1 MKKLFTAYLLSITM
15 PLCAQTLTGK
25 VEGQVNDDSKKLVEF
40 ANVTL
45 HREKDST
52 LVKAAITD
60 IQGNFGFEN
69 IADGRYFV
77 QVSQVGYQKF
87 KSPVFGLNANN
98 KAIKLSAI
106 ELLTD
111 AKALGEVTVRS
122 SKPFIEREIDKIVLN
137 VENSITS
144 AGNSV
149 IEVLEKAPGVTVD
162 ADGNVSL
169 KGKQGVLILMDG
181 KPTNLSTADLANMLR
196 GMAASQIEKI
206 ELITNP
212 SAKYDATG
220 NAGIINIRMKRD
232 NKLGMNGSANLS
244 VGQGLRFKQNAGLN
258 LNYRD
263 KKWNLFGNLAQVNRG
278 GENRSIINRK
288 FVGGDGLVSTLTQK
302 PTQVPHF
309 SSQNLKIGVDY
320 FLSRKTTFGV
330 NINAVLNNI
339 LVKAITPSDFRD
351 PSGKITSSNVT
362 NNSNRDRWRNYT
374 LNLNL
379 KHTFDSTGK
388 ELTADLDYA
397 RYNQQVI
404 QHSTTETTYSQEQA
418 LWTPYILRGD
428 LPSIIDIKTIKV
440 DYVHPIGKESRF
452 EVGAKSSFVSN
463 DGNAQYFLKQDEGE
477 VVDLSR
483 TNHFIYHENIN
494 AGYLNFNAKIQK
506 TGIQLGLRGEQ
517 TIAKGNQLST
527 NATFSRK
534 YFQLFPTLFI
544 RQEINKNHELSLN
557 VGRRIQRP
565 NYQDLNPFKF
575 FLDIYVYREGNPQL
589 QPQFTF
595 NQELTY
601 TFKQQYSITF
611 YRSRT
616 RDIISTVLIQNDE
629 TKVAAQSQQNLNN
642 LETIG
647 YNISVPVKYT
657 KWWNGNLYFENY
669 RNKYWGPFLNGEFNQ
684 HLTTFFFNATNTF
697 TIGKSWSAELT
708 GYYQSP
714 FLFGT
719 FKILSQAQIALGVQ
733 KQLWQRKATLKVS
746 INDPFLTQRNN
757 MIVQYQNLDMTL
769 NRRLDSRFAMV
780 SFNYRF
786 GKSTVAPAR
795 RRNGGLEDENRRI
808 QTNG

>member
-1 MKKLFTAYLLSITM
+1 MKKLFTTYLLSITV

-60 IQGNFGFEN
+60 TQGNFGFEN
-69 IADGRYFV
+69 IADGRYYV

-87 KSPVFGLNANN
+87 KSPAFGLNANN

-288 FVGGDGLVSTLTQK
+288 FVGADGLVSTLTQK

-320 FLSRKTTFGV
+320 F
-330 NINAVLNNI
+330 
-339 LVKAITPSDFRD
+339 
-351 PSGKITSSNVT
+351 
-362 NNSNRDRWRNYT
+362 
-374 LNLNL
+374 
-379 KHTFDSTGK
+379 
-388 ELTADLDYA
+388 
-397 RYNQQVI
+397 
-404 QHSTTETTYSQEQA
+404 
-418 LWTPYILRGD
+418 
-428 LPSIIDIKTIKV
+428 
-440 DYVHPIGKESRF
+440 
-452 EVGAKSSFVSN
+452 
-463 DGNAQYFLKQDEGE
+463 
-477 VVDLSR
+477 
-483 TNHFIYHENIN
+483 
-494 AGYLNFNAKIQK
+494 
-506 TGIQLGLRGEQ
+506 
-517 TIAKGNQLST
+517 
-527 NATFSRK
+527 
-534 YFQLFPTLFI
+534 
-544 RQEINKNHELSLN
+544 
-557 VGRRIQRP
+557 
-565 NYQDLNPFKF
+565 
-575 FLDIYVYREGNPQL
+575 
-589 QPQFTF
+589 
-595 NQELTY
+595 
-601 TFKQQYSITF
+601 
-611 YRSRT
+611 
-616 RDIISTVLIQNDE
+616 
-629 TKVAAQSQQNLNN
+629 
-642 LETIG
+642 
-647 YNISVPVKYT
+647 
-657 KWWNGNLYFENY
+657 
-669 RNKYWGPFLNGEFNQ
+669 
-684 HLTTFFFNATNTF
+684 
-697 TIGKSWSAELT
+697 
-708 GYYQSP
+708 
-714 FLFGT
+714 
-719 FKILSQAQIALGVQ
+719 
-733 KQLWQRKATLKVS
+733 
-746 INDPFLTQRNN
+746 
-757 MIVQYQNLDMTL
+757 
-769 NRRLDSRFAMV
+769 
-780 SFNYRF
+780 
-786 GKSTVAPAR
+786 
-795 RRNGGLEDENRRI
+795 
-808 QTNG
+808 

>member
-15 PLCAQTLTGK
+15 PIYAQTLSGK
-25 VEGQVNDDSKKLVEF
+25 VEGQVNDDAKKLVEF

-60 IQGNFGFEN
+60 QLGNFGFEN
-69 IADGRYFV
+69 IAEGRYYV
-77 QVSQVGYQKF
+77 KVSQVGYQKF
-87 KSPVFGLNANN
+87 KSPAFGLNTNN
-98 KAIKLSAI
+98 KNIKLSAI

-122 SKPFIEREIDKIVLN
+122 NKPFIEREIDKIVLN
-137 VENSITS
+137 VENSITA

-169 KGKQGVLILMDG
+169 KGKQGVLILIDG
-181 KPTNLSTADLANMLR
+181 KPTNLSTTDLANMLR

-232 NKLGMNGSANLS
+232 KRLGMNGSCNLS
-244 VGQGLRFKQNAGLN
+244 AGQGLRFKQNAGLN

-263 KKWNLFGNLAQVNRG
+263 KKWNLFGNLTQVNRG
-278 GENRSIINRK
+278 GENRTVINRK
-288 FVGGDGLVSTLTQK
+288 FVGGDGSVSTLTQR

-309 SSQNLKIGVDY
+309 SSQNIKVGVDY
-320 FLSRKTTFGV
+320 FLSRKTTLGA
-330 NINAVLNNI
+330 NINGVLNNI
-339 LVKAITPSDFRD
+339 LVKASTPSDFRD
-351 PSGKITSSNVT
+351 PNGIITNSNVT

-397 RYNQQVI
+397 SYNQRVLQN
-404 QHSTTETTYSQEQA
+404 STTETTYMPGQT
-418 LWTPYILRGD
+418 LPPPYILRGD
-428 LPSIIDIKTIKV
+428 LPSDIDIKTIKI
-440 DYVHPIGKESRF
+440 DYVNPLGKETKF
-452 EVGAKSSFVSN
+452 EIGVKSSFVSN
-463 DGNAQYFLKQDEGE
+463 DGNAQYYLVQDGVE
-477 VVDLSR
+477 VVDVTR

-494 AGYLNFNAKIQK
+494 AGYVNFNTKFRK
-506 TGIQLGLRGEQ
+506 TGVQLGLRGEQ
-517 TIAKGNQLST
+517 TIAEGNQLST

-534 YFQLFPTLFI
+534 YFQLFPTVFI

-595 NQELTY
+595 NSELAY
-601 TFKQQYSITF
+601 TFKQQYNITF
-611 YRSRT
+611 YHSRT
-616 RDIISTVLIQNDE
+616 RDIISTVLIQNDI
-629 TKVAAQSQQNLNN
+629 TRVAAQSQQNLNN

-647 YNISVPVKYT
+647 YNISIPVKYT
-657 KWWNGNLYFENY
+657 KWWSGNLYFENY
-669 RNKYWGPFLNGEFNQ
+669 NNRYWGKFLNGEFNQ
-684 HLTTFFFNATNTF
+684 QLTTFFFNTTNNF
-697 TIGKSWSAELT
+697 TIGKSWNAELT

-719 FKILSQAQIALGVQ
+719 FKILSQAQIALGLQ
-733 KQLWQRKATLKVS
+733 KQLWQRKGTLKLSVS
-746 INDPFLTQRNN
+746 DPFLTQRNN
-757 MIVQYQNLDMTL
+757 MIVKYQNMDMTL
-769 NRRLDSRFAMV
+769 RRRLDSRVVTIA
-780 SFNYRF
+780 FNYRF
-786 GKSTVAPAR
+786 GKTTVAPAR
-795 RRNGGLEDENRRI
+795 RRNGGSEEENRRI

>member
-1 MKKLFTAYLLSITM
+1 MKKLFAAYLLSITM
-15 PLCAQTLTGK
+15 PLCAQTLSGK
-25 VEGQVNDDSKKLVEF
+25 VEGQVNDDNKKLVEF

-45 HREKDST
+45 HREKDSI

-60 IQGNFGFEN
+60 QQGNFGFEN
-69 IADGRYFV
+69 LNEGHYFV
-77 QVSQVGYQKF
+77 RVSQLGYQKF
-87 KSPVFGLNANN
+87 KSPVFGLNADN
-98 KAIKLSAI
+98 KTIKLSAI
-106 ELLTD
+106 ELITD

-144 AGNSV
+144 AGNNV

-162 ADGNVSL
+162 ADGNISL

-263 KKWNLFGNLAQVNRG
+263 RKWNVFGNLNQVNRG
-278 GENRSIINRK
+278 GENRTILKRK
-288 FVGGDGLVSTLTQK
+288 FVSGDGSVSTLTQR
-302 PTQVPHF
+302 PVQTPHF
-309 SSQNLKIGVDY
+309 SSLNLKLGIDY
-320 FLSRKTTFGV
+320 FLSRKTTIGA
-330 NINAVLNNI
+330 NINGVMNNI
-339 LVKAITPSDFRD
+339 LVKASTPSDFRD
-351 PSGKITSSNVT
+351 PSGTITSSNVT

-388 ELTADLDYA
+388 ELTADIDYA
-397 RYNQQVI
+397 SYNQRII
-404 QHSTTETTYSQEQA
+404 QNSTTETTYMPGQA
-418 LWTPYILRGD
+418 LPSPYILRGD
-428 LPSIIDIKTIKV
+428 LPSDIDIKTFKI
-440 DYVHPIGKESRF
+440 DYVNPLGKDSKFEIG
-452 EVGAKSSFVSN
+452 VKSSFVSN
-463 DGNAQYFLKQDEGE
+463 DGNAQYYLVQDGAEI
-477 VVDLSR
+477 VDLNR

-494 AGYLNFNAKIQK
+494 AGYVNFNTKFRK
-506 TGIQLGLRGEQ
+506 TGVQLGLRGEQ
-517 TIAKGNQLST
+517 TIAEGVQLST

-534 YFQLFPTLFI
+534 YFQLFPTVFI

-595 NQELTY
+595 NSELAY
-601 TFKQQYSITF
+601 TFKQQYNISF
-611 YRSRT
+611 YHSRT
-616 RDIISTVLIQNDE
+616 RDIISTVLIQNDV

-647 YNISVPVKYT
+647 YNISIPVKYT
-657 KWWNGNLYFENY
+657 KWWNGSLYFENY
-669 RNKYWGPFLNGEFNQ
+669 SNRYWGKFLNGEFNQ
-684 HLTTFFFNATNTF
+684 QLTTYFVNTTNTF
-697 TIGKSWSAELT
+697 TIGKTWNAELT

-733 KQLWQRKATLKVS
+733 KQLWQRKGTLKVS
-746 INDPFLTQRNN
+746 ISDPFLTQRNN
-757 MIVQYQNLDMTL
+757 MIVKYQNMDMTL
-769 NRRLDSRFAMV
+769 RRRLDSRVV
-780 SFNYRF
+780 SLAFNYRF

-795 RRNGGLEDENRRI
+795 RRNGGLEEENRRI

>member
-1 MKKLFTAYLLSITM
+1 MKKLFTAYLLSITV
-15 PLCAQTLTGK
+15 PLCAQTLTGRI
-25 VEGQVNDDSKKLVEF
+25 EGQVNDDTKKLVEF

-60 IQGNFGFEN
+60 TQGNFGFEN
-69 IADGRYFV
+69 IAEGRYFV

-87 KSPVFGLNANN
+87 KSPVFGLNASN

-181 KPTNLSTADLANMLR
+181 KPTNLSTTDLANMLR

-263 KKWNLFGNLAQVNRG
+263 KKWNLFANLTQVNRG
-278 GENRSIINRK
+278 GENRSVINRK
-288 FVGGDGLVSTLTQK
+288 FVGADGQVSTLTQR
-302 PTQVPHF
+302 PTQVPQF

-330 NINAVLNNI
+330 NINGLLNNI
-339 LVKAITPSDFRD
+339 LVKATTPSDFRD
-351 PSGKITSSNVT
+351 PSGAITSSNVT
-362 NNSNRDRWRNYT
+362 SNSNRDRWRNYT
-374 LNLNL
+374 LNFNL

-397 RYNQQVI
+397 SYNQQVI
-404 QHSTTETTYSQEQA
+404 QHSTTETTFVPGQT
-418 LWTPYILRGD
+418 LPPPYILRGD

-452 EVGAKSSFVSN
+452 EIGAKSSFVSN
-463 DGNAQYFLKQDEGE
+463 DGNAQYFLKQDERE

-494 AGYLNFNAKIQK
+494 AGYLNFNTKIQK

-601 TFKQQYSITF
+601 TFKQQYIITF

-684 HLTTFFFNATNTF
+684 YLTTVFFNATNTF

-733 KQLWQRKATLKVS
+733 KQIWQRKGTLKVS

-769 NRRLDSRFAMV
+769 RRRLDSRFAMV

-795 RRNGGLEDENRRI
+795 RRNGGLEEENRRI

>member
-1 MKKLFTAYLLSITM
+1 MKKLFTTYLLSITM

-69 IADGRYFV
+69 IAEGRYFV

-87 KSPVFGLNANN
+87 KSPVFGLNPNS
-98 KAIKLSAI
+98 KVIKLSAI

-111 AKALGEVTVRS
+111 TKALGEVTVRS

-418 LWTPYILRGD
+418 LSPPYILRGD

-463 DGNAQYFLKQDEGE
+463 DGNAQYFLKQDERE

-494 AGYLNFNAKIQK
+494 AGYLNFNTKIQK

>member
-1 MKKLFTAYLLSITM
+1 MKKLFTACLVSITM
-15 PLCAQTLTGK
+15 PIYAQTSSGR
-25 VEGQVNDDSKKLVEF
+25 VEGQVTDDTKKLVEF

-52 LVKAAITD
+52 FVKAAITD
-60 IQGNFGFEN
+60 QQGSFGFEN
-69 IADGRYFV
+69 ISEGRYFV
-77 QVSQVGYQKF
+77 RVSQVGYQKF
-87 KSPVFGLNANN
+87 RSPVFGLNADN
-98 KAIKLSAI
+98 KSIKLSDI
-106 ELLTD
+106 QLITD
-111 AKALGEVTVRS
+111 TKALSEVTVRS
-122 SKPFIEREIDKIVLN
+122 NKPFIEREIDKIVLN
-137 VENSITS
+137 VENSITA
-144 AGNSV
+144 AGNSA

-162 ADGNVSL
+162 ADGNVTL
-169 KGKQGVLILMDG
+169 KGKQGVLILIDG
-181 KPTNLSTADLANMLR
+181 KPTNLSTNDLANMLR

-232 NKLGMNGSANLS
+232 NKLGMNGSFNLS

-263 KKWNLFGNLAQVNRG
+263 KKWNIFGNLTQVNRG
-278 GENRSIINRK
+278 GENRSVINRK
-288 FVGGDGLVSTLTQK
+288 FSSDGNIVSTLTQR

-309 SSQNLKIGVDY
+309 SSQNLKLGVDY
-320 FLSRKTTFGV
+320 YLSRKTILGV
-330 NINAVLNNI
+330 NLNGVFNDI
-339 LVKAITPSDFRD
+339 MVKATTPSDSRD
-351 PSGKITSSNVT
+351 ASGMLLNSNVT
-362 NNSNRDRWRNYT
+362 SNSNHDKWKNYT
-374 LNLNL
+374 LNFNL

-388 ELTADLDYA
+388 ELTADIDYA
-397 RYNQQVI
+397 SYNQQVI
-404 QHSTTETTYSQEQA
+404 QNSTTETTYNLGQA
-418 LWTPYILRGD
+418 LTPPYILRGD
-428 LPSIIDIKTIKV
+428 LPSDIAIKTFKI
-440 DYVHPIGKESRF
+440 DYVHPLNKLSRL
-452 EVGAKSSFVSN
+452 EIGAKSSFVSN
-463 DGNAQYFLKQDEGE
+463 DGNAQYFLKQDDSE
-477 VVDLSR
+477 VIDLNR

-494 AGYLNFNAKIQK
+494 AGYLNFNTKFNK
-506 TGIQLGLRGEQ
+506 TGVQLGLRGEQ
-517 TIAKGNQLST
+517 TIADGKQLST

-534 YFQLFPTLFI
+534 YFQLFPTIFV
-544 RQEINKNHELSLN
+544 RQEINKNNELSLN

-575 FLDIYVYREGNPQL
+575 FLDIYVYREGNPEL

-595 NQELTY
+595 NSELTY

-616 RDIISTVLIQNDE
+616 RDIISTVLIQNDI
-629 TKVAAQSQQNLNN
+629 TKVAAQSQRNLNN

-647 YNISVPVKYT
+647 YNISIPVKYT
-657 KWWNGNLYFENY
+657 KWWNGNWYFENY
-669 RNKYWGPFLNGEFNQ
+669 HNRYWGRFLNGEFNQ
-684 HLTTFFFNATNTF
+684 QLTTCFVNTTNTF

-733 KQLWQRKATLKVS
+733 RQLWQRKGTFKVS
-746 INDPFLTQRNN
+746 VSDPFLTQRNN
-757 MIVQYQNLDMTL
+757 MIVRYQSLDMTL
-769 NRRLDSRFAMV
+769 RRRLDSRFVMV

-795 RRNGGLEDENRRI
+795 RRNGGSEEENRRI

>member
-69 IADGRYFV
+69 IAEGRYFV

-87 KSPVFGLNANN
+87 KSPVFGLNPNN
-98 KAIKLSAI
+98 KVIKLSAI

-111 AKALGEVTVRS
+111 TKALGEVTVRS

-418 LWTPYILRGD
+418 LSPPYILRGD

-494 AGYLNFNAKIQK
+494 AGYLNFNTKIQK